1 MRTAVLGL
9 ALVVGL
15 MAATRA
21 WPGPR
26 GEVLQPAAAA
36 QPATSGEFVVLTMA
50 LGDRRQ
56 QVSVIDAKTK
66 CLCVYHI
73 EADTGQ
79 VWLKSVRNL
88 RWDMELQEFNGTS
101 PLPREI
107 RSLVEQN

>member
-1 MRTAVLGL
+1 MRAAILGL

-15 MAATRA
+15 MAAAWA

-26 GEVLQPAAAA
+26 GDALPQPAAA

-50 LGDRRQ
+50 LGERRQ

-66 CLCVYHI
+66 CMCVYHI
-73 EADTGQ
+73 DAETGEIH
-79 VWLKSVRNL
+79 LKSVRNL
-88 RWDMELQEFNGTS
+88 RWDLELQEFNGTS

-107 RSLVEQN
+107 RTLVEQH